1 MLSADV
7 AHGIH
12 PNYAGKHEQ
21 NHGPMLNQGTV
32 IKSNSNQRYATS
44 ATTGFVVRELSRMA
58 DLGAPQEFVVRHPM
72 LLRSVRACCAFG
84 SVLCAYSFCS
94 CVPVHA
100 CVYTHT
106 Q

>member
-58 DLGAPQEFVVRHPM
+58 DLEAPQEFVVRHPM
-72 LLRSVRACCAFG
+72 DIALRACLFAPC
-84 SVLCAYSFCS
+84 
-94 CVPVHA
+94 
-100 CVYTHT
+100 
-106 Q
+106 